1 LQGCHI
7 LFFPQG
13 CHAARENEGP
23 SIRRVVQNYVALE
36 ENYVAL
42 ALALFSHSLSPGSL
56 ALGLLACRCQRE
68 RHPDE
73 SGVGERREPSLAI
86 HPGARL
92 GNRVCP
98 RPPRRLRSLARHA
111 RPRRTSFRP
120 DGSGTQASQVQV
132 SLEREGAKRVPVPTR
147 HNFPP
152 TRHNFALPSGY

>member
-1 LQGCHI
+1 MQGCHI

-23 SIRRVVQNYVALE
+23 SIRRGVQNYVALE

-42 ALALFSHSLSPGSL
+42 ALALFSHSLSLGSP
-56 ALGLLACRCQRE
+56 APGLLACRIQRE
-68 RHPDE
+68 RHTDE

-86 HPGARL
+86 HLGARL

-98 RPPRRLRSLARHA
+98 RSPRRLPSLTRHA
-111 RPRRTSFRP
+111 RPRRVSFTP
-120 DGSGTQASQVQV
+120 GGCGTRASQVRV
-132 SLEREGAKRVPVPTR
+132 CLEREGAKRGPAPTR

-152 TRHNFALPSGY
+152 TRHNSALPSGY